1 MKRTLALL
9 FSLLA
14 LLFGAAFAQK
24 TPADT
29 QINNIA
35 EASYRDSNNQ
45 IQTAKSN
52 EVVTVVQKVYSL
64 SITPNSL
71 AGSVPTAD
79 ESAVTTFGQTKE
91 GLSEGELFL
100 DYVVTNNT
108 NTEVN
113 GADRINLEGV
123 IGALGD
129 LNLTVLGL
137 YEADGTTKIS
147 ADPSSPDNEGYITLG
162 ADGQATIRVK
172 VELPALAQTDNN
184 KFRNLNLTAS
194 FADAST
200 VSDSDNWAQVV
211 AKKPEV
217 TLAKSASKTAV
228 VPGDTITYTLLGE
241 NTADTPAYAVADVV
255 TVDGTDRSGLLITDN
270 IPAGLIYAG
279 NVTKSPAGA
288 VVIYSVQNSAAW
300 TTTAPTTLSD
310 VDAIGLLIEGTGAFF
325 SAGTTYSLT
334 FDVQVPANAP
344 AATTYS
350 NTATLQ
356 YDANGD
362 GVADD
367 NDETFTTP
375 PVTSTVGAVYSVA
388 VGPQG
393 EPDTN
398 GLSVNKS
405 YTDPVSSDTWDVT
418 LSGGYTAKD
427 DTQTIT
433 STVYMGD
440 TVAFLNTIKN
450 LSNAADTYTLTASSA
465 AGNSDNITLFKV
477 ETDGSLSPLNS
488 GVSVPAGDTLDVVVK
503 VAVPVG
509 GAADTVTL
517 TATSTSTASESDVTL
532 NKIPTPQ
539 VGFTFEADESG
550 TVTYSG
556 AVTYIHTLTNNANT
570 AATVTI
576 PAPAVTGSHGW
587 AYAYWEEGNDYSLG
601 DDITV
606 PANGSVIFTVTVTV
620 PAPTAPAAF
629 DALVGEAETAT
640 FTATATYSSSANTL
654 QDSVEDTTTV
664 IGGSLSLR
672 KSVVT
677 FDGAKAAPTA
687 CDVPDDKVGG
697 VDTVT
702 SKAKP
707 GDFLC
712 YTIVAKNKGDAN
724 SILKRVVVSDKLD
737 TYTTFVSV
745 SAVATGYAAN
755 QVLYSND
762 DTNWSTT
769 AVPPTA
775 PNQTVYVAVNT
786 TNGDTT
792 ITDDDTMPQNA
803 TLTVTF
809 VVKVK

>member
-45 IQTAKSN
+45 IQTASSN

-162 ADGQATIRVK
+162 ANGQATIRVK

-310 VDAIGLLIEGTGAFF
+310 VDAIGLLIEGTRRVLLG
-325 SAGTTYSLT
+325 GH
-334 FDVQVPANAP
+334 D
-344 AATTYS
+344 
-350 NTATLQ
+350 LQ
-356 YDANGD
+356 
-362 GVADD
+362 
-367 NDETFTTP
+367 
-375 PVTSTVGAVYSVA
+375 
-388 VGPQG
+388 
-393 EPDTN
+393 PD
-398 GLSVNKS
+398 
-405 YTDPVSSDTWDVT
+405 
-418 LSGGYTAKD
+418 
-427 DTQTIT
+427 
-433 STVYMGD
+433 
-440 TVAFLNTIKN
+440 F
-450 LSNAADTYTLTASSA
+450 
-465 AGNSDNITLFKV
+465 
-477 ETDGSLSPLNS
+477 
-488 GVSVPAGDTLDVVVK
+488 
-503 VAVPVG
+503 
-509 GAADTVTL
+509 
-517 TATSTSTASESDVTL
+517 
-532 NKIPTPQ
+532 
-539 VGFTFEADESG
+539 
-550 TVTYSG
+550 
-556 AVTYIHTLTNNANT
+556 
-570 AATVTI
+570 
-576 PAPAVTGSHGW
+576 
-587 AYAYWEEGNDYSLG
+587 
-601 DDITV
+601 
-606 PANGSVIFTVTVTV
+606 
-620 PAPTAPAAF
+620 
-629 DALVGEAETAT
+629 
-640 FTATATYSSSANTL
+640 
-654 QDSVEDTTTV
+654 
-664 IGGSLSLR
+664 
-672 KSVVT
+672 
-677 FDGAKAAPTA
+677 
-687 CDVPDDKVGG
+687 
-697 VDTVT
+697 
-702 SKAKP
+702 
-707 GDFLC
+707 
-712 YTIVAKNKGDAN
+712 
-724 SILKRVVVSDKLD
+724 
-737 TYTTFVSV
+737 
-745 SAVATGYAAN
+745 
-755 QVLYSND
+755 
-762 DTNWSTT
+762 
-769 AVPPTA
+769 
-775 PNQTVYVAVNT
+775 
-786 TNGDTT
+786 
-792 ITDDDTMPQNA
+792 
-803 TLTVTF
+803 
-809 VVKVK
+809 